1 MVGRLL
7 GGLEA
12 RFERFKALGDL
23 REVGLELRDTA
34 LECVGGDEEDIK
46 GLALERPARTVA
58 RRRRPP
64 RQAQMREHRVAHIKL
79 PRPHYI
85 RPVSNSQK
93 SVP

>member
-1 MVGRLL
+1 MGVGGCLL

-12 RFERFKALGDL
+12 RFERFKALVDV

-34 LECVGGDEEDIK
+34 LECVGGDEEHIK
-46 GLALERPARTVA
+46 GLALKRPARTVA

-64 RQAQMREHRVAHIKL
+64 RLPQMREHRVAHVKL

-85 RPVSNSQK
+85 RPVTDSQSK
-93 SVP
+93 